1 MTADV
6 ATDILDDRQ
15 PVSRADILL
24 DRPVHRSEGGLPV
37 GNGRIGTL
45 AWTSP
50 AALHLQPN
58 CVDVF
63 ACNRCD
69 GRTGSCSPAR
79 RRWPPG
85 GKRARA
91 LPRRRHML
99 ALAEAARKDL
109 GDFRKRGR
117 KQRATGDA
125 RKLAAKIT

>member
-15 PVSRADILL
+15 RVSRADILL

-58 CVDVF
+58 RVDVF
-63 ACNRCD
+63 ACKRCA
-69 GRTGSCSPAR
+69 GRTGSCTCPAR

-85 GKRARA
+85 GKRGGA
-91 LPRRRHML
+91 
-99 ALAEAARKDL
+99 
-109 GDFRKRGR
+109 
-117 KQRATGDA
+117 
-125 RKLAAKIT
+125 